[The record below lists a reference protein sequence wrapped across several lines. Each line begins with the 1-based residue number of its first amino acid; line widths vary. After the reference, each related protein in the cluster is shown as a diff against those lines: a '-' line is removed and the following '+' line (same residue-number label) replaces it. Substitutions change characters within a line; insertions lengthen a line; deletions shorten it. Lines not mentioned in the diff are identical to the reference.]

1 MFVHLN
7 VHSNFTMMS
16 GTDTVDDIVKAAAR
30 SNAQAVALT
39 DTNGLYAAVPFYRA
53 AIEHGIKPV
62 LGVELDINEVRAVIL
77 AKNNLGYRKLCRVIT
92 ARQLDDDFPMEHNP
106 YAKSPPGH
114 EKNEPELDQQPN
126 LDHWEQRHKASIE
139 KMAALIE
146 NVNPAGDIFVLS
158 RNGELLKR
166 LRRFMQADLYAA
178 LTNFG
183 DYAGKKHVQRLVSL
197 AHELE
202 IPCVAANPVYF
213 VSPDNFRLHRILN
226 AIRTNTTLDT
236 MSADAAA
243 HPECWMKDETRIRQ
257 IFSRYPQAVEN
268 TVRITERCRVKLSLD
283 RIRLPKFEVPGGESP
298 ENYLRKLTYAGAR
311 KRYREIPPEANRQIE
326 HELDIINRMG
336 YAPYFLVVWDIAR
349 FARKNGIPSVGRGS
363 AANSI
368 VSYCLGLTHVCP
380 LKYGLFFE
388 RFLHLERK
396 DCPDV
401 DLDFCWRRRDRVLDY
416 VYRKYG
422 AASTAMIC
430 TFNTFGL
437 RSSIRE
443 TARVMGLIGDEIS
456 KFTKRLP
463 HWGFKNIENVVENI
477 PECRQLP
484 IHGEP
489 WRTIISIASRI
500 EGYPRFLGVHPG
512 GVVVAPEPIT
522 NFMPLQ
528 YSAKGPV
535 ITQFDMHPVEDMGL
549 VKIDLLGQRS
559 LSVIADVVEKVRR
572 RDGIELDLENLEPDD
587 PAAIR
592 LWKTG
597 RTIGCFQIE
606 SPGMRGLLKK
616 LHVDNLEILTAASS
630 LIRPGPSGAGM
641 MKKFINRYNGDEKV
655 EYIHPA
661 LEPLL
666 ERTFG
671 VMVYQED
678 VIKVAHQVAG
688 LSFGQA
694 EGLRKSMSKKRG
706 IETVAEYERKF
717 ITGAIKNGFSRS
729 AARAIWD
736 QVAGF
741 AGYAFCKAHSA
752 SYAQLSYQ
760 AAYLKAHYPAEFMAA
775 VIDNGGGFYHR
786 AVYVA
791 EARRIGLRILPP
803 DINRAAKGTTGQG
816 DRIMIGLD
824 QVAELTRSSIQSIID
839 NRPYESIQDF
849 CEKTTAGKKE
859 TEKLIRCGAFDSLG
873 KSRPQLMWELEMI
886 YNNGGGKGRPAHAA
900 STLRE
905 TPDLFYGFKYI
916 ASGNA
921 PDNLSDYTVEEKL
934 QREME
939 ALDFA
944 VSAHPMSVFQSR
956 ARRLGVITASEVG
969 HFVNQR
975 VKLAGWLTT
984 TRRHT
989 TAKKELMR
997 FITLEDL
1004 TDTVEVVMFPK
1015 TYRKWGHMVRS
1026 LGPYLVEGRVEGD
1039 HGHCTV
1045 VADRVMLLSA

>member
-16 GTDTVDDIVKAAAR
+16 GTDSVEEIVQAAAQG
-30 SNAQAVALT
+30 ADAVALT
-39 DTNGLYAAVPFYRA
+39 DTNGLYAAVPFYKA
-53 AIEHGIKPV
+53 AIAHGVKPI
-62 LGVELDINEVRAVIL
+62 LGAELEIEGMRAVVL
-77 AKNNLGYRKLCRVIT
+77 AKNDLGYRKLCRLVT

-106 YAKSPPGH
+106 HVKQVGRKQIKAAPDLQLSPH
-114 EKNEPELDQQPN
+114 EWEL
-126 LDHWEQRHKASIE
+126 RHRLAIE

-146 NVNPAGDIFVLS
+146 EVNPAGDIFVLS

-166 LRRFMQADLYAA
+166 LQRFMKRGLYAA

-183 DYAGKKHVQRLVSL
+183 DYAGKKHVERLVSL
-197 AHELE
+197 AGKLK
-202 IPCVAANPVYF
+202 IPYVAANPVYF
-213 VSPDNFRLHRILN
+213 ALPENFQLHRLLN
-226 AIRTNTTLDT
+226 AIRTNSTLDT
-236 MSADAAA
+236 MPANSAA
-243 HPECWMKDETRIRQ
+243 HPECWMKGETQ
-257 IFSRYPQAVEN
+257 MHHLFSGYPEAIEN
-268 TVRITERCRVKLSLD
+268 SVRIAGQCRVKLPLD
-283 RIRLPKFEVPGGESP
+283 RVRLPKFAVPDGEP
-298 ENYLRKLTYAGAR
+298 PADYLRKLTYGGAR
-311 KRYREIPPEANRQIE
+311 KRYGTVPMEAKRQIE
-326 HELDIINRMG
+326 HELGIIDRMG
-336 YAPYFLVVWDIAR
+336 YTPYFLVVWDIAR
-349 FARKNGIPSVGRGS
+349 FARKRGIPSVGRGS

-380 LKYGLFFE
+380 LRYGLFFE
-388 RFLHLERK
+388 RFLNLERK

-401 DLDFCWRRRDRVLDY
+401 DLDFCWRRRDEVLEY
-416 VYRKYG
+416 VYQKYG
-422 AASTAMIC
+422 AENTAMIC

-443 TARVMGLIGDEIS
+443 TARVMGLFSDEIS

-463 HWGFKNIENVVENI
+463 HWGFDNIESVVEKF
-477 PECRQLP
+477 PECRDLP
-484 IHGEP
+484 INDEP
-489 WRTIISIASRI
+489 WRTIIATARRI
-500 EGYPRFLGVHPG
+500 EGHPRFLGVHPG

-528 YSAKGPV
+528 YSAKGLV
-535 ITQFDMHPVEDMGL
+535 ITQFDMHPVEDIGL

-559 LSVIADVVEKVRR
+559 LSVIFDVVKKVRQ
-572 RDGIELDLENLEPDD
+572 RDGVELDMENLEEGDPDT
-587 PAAIR
+587 IK

-597 RTIGCFQIE
+597 HTIGCFQIE

-630 LIRPGPSGAGM
+630 LIRPGPAGAGM

-661 LEPLL
+661 LKPLL
-666 ERTFG
+666 EKTLG

-678 VIKVAHQVAG
+678 VIKVAHEFAG
-688 LSFGQA
+688 LTFGQA

-706 IETVAEYERKF
+706 IEAVAEYERKF
-717 ITGAIKNGFSRS
+717 IDGAVNNGFSRL
-729 AARAIWD
+729 AARAVWD
-736 QVAGF
+736 QIASF

-760 AAYLKAHYPAEFMAA
+760 ATYLKAHYPAEFMAA

-786 AVYVA
+786 AVYAA
-791 EARRIGLRILPP
+791 EARRMGLKILPP
-803 DINRAAKGTTGQG
+803 DINQASQGTTGER
-816 DRIMIGLD
+816 DWVMIGLD
-824 QVAELTRSSIQSIID
+824 LVAELTGSSMQSIIE
-839 NRPYESIQDF
+839 NRPYESIQEF
-849 CEKTTAGKKE
+849 CEKTIAGKKE
-859 TEKLIRCGAFDSLG
+859 TGNLVRCGAFDTLG
-873 KSRPQLMWELEMI
+873 KSRPQIMWELETI
-886 YNNGGGKGRPAHAA
+886 YANGGGKKRTARQG

-921 PDNLSDYTVEEKL
+921 PDNLSDYTIDEKI

-939 ALDFA
+939 TLDMA
-944 VSAHPMSVFQSR
+944 VSAHPMSVFQRR
-956 ARRLGVITASEVG
+956 AQKLGVITAAEVG
-969 HFVNQR
+969 HFIDHR

-989 TAKKELMR
+989 TAKKEPMR

-1015 TYRKWGHMVRS
+1015 TYRKWGHIVRS
-1026 LGPYLVEGRVEGD
+1026 LGPYLVEGRVDND
-1039 HGHCTV
+1039 HGHVTV